1 MLEPT
6 TEQLAL
12 LTPTE
17 RAAYRFSDFF
27 NQRLKFLSRWWIET
41 TMRAVL
47 WFTAGNR
54 LRIHGREHLETLDDP
69 SISAIMVANHRSFF
83 DFFVVAY
90 ALVGNTRF
98 TRRAFFPVRSTF
110 FYEGP
115 TGIAINMATTGMAM
129 FPPIFRERQKGAFN
143 QYAIDRIAAELR
155 AHPTFVG
162 IHPEGRRNKDPDQ
175 YALLKP
181 QSGVG
186 RIALACD
193 GVRVVPMFIKGMS
206 SDLVVETW
214 RNWAKPKQHPIHLV
228 FGGDVTVDDL
238 YHRAGDREAWQ
249 EVSRRCMDAVSTLA
263 EDQRRRDGAPA
274 RKPDLRVLR
283 GRSGS

>member
-1 MLEPT
+1 MVEPT
-6 TEQLAL
+6 PDQLDS

-27 NQRLKFLSRWWIET
+27 NRHLKFLSRWWIET
-41 TMRAVL
+41 TMRGVL

-54 LRIHGREHLETLDDP
+54 LRVHGTENLATLDDP
-69 SISAIMVANHRSFF
+69 RLSAIMVANHRSFF

-90 ALVGNTRF
+90 ALVRATRF

-129 FPPIFRERQKGAFN
+129 FPPIFREREKGRFN

-155 AHPTFVG
+155 THPTFVG
-162 IHPEGRRNKDPDQ
+162 IHPEGRRNKDPDP
-175 YALLKP
+175 YALLGP

-186 RIALACD
+186 RIALACQ

-214 RNWAKPKQHPIHLV
+214 RNWAKPDQHPIELV
-228 FGGDVTVDDL
+228 FGEDVVVDDL
-238 YHRAGDREAWQ
+238 YGRADDREAWQ
-249 EVSRRCMDAVSTLA
+249 EVAARCMDAVASLA

-274 RKPDLRVLR
+274 RRPDLRVVSR
-283 GRSGS
+283 RA

>member
-6 TEQLAL
+6 PEQLEL

-27 NQRLKFLSRWWIET
+27 NRRLKALSELWIDT

-54 LRIHGREHLETLDDP
+54 LRIHGREHLESLDDP
-69 SISAIMVANHRSFF
+69 TLSAIMVANHRSFF

-90 ALVGNTRF
+90 ACVRHTRF

-115 TGIAINMATTGMAM
+115 TGIAVNMATTGMAM
-129 FPPIFRERQKGAFN
+129 FPPIFREQEKGGFN
-143 QYAIDRIAAELR
+143 RYAIERIAHELR
-155 AHPTFVG
+155 SSPTFLG
-162 IHPEGRRNKDPDQ
+162 IHPEGRRNKDPDP
-175 YALLKP
+175 YSLLKP

-186 RIALACD
+186 RIALACKD
-193 GVRVVPMFIKGMS
+193 VRVVPMYVKGMS
-206 SDLVVETW
+206 SDLIVETW
-214 RNWAKPKQHPIHLV
+214 RNWAKPQDHPIDLV
-228 FGGDVTVDDL
+228 FGEDVEVSDL
-238 YHRAGDREAWQ
+238 YDRADDRLAWK
-249 EVSRRCMDAVSTLA
+249 EVAARCMAAVADLA
-263 EDQRRRDGAPA
+263 DDQRRRDGLPD
-274 RKPDLRVLR
+274 RKPDLRVVR
-283 GRSGS
+283 GRG